1 MSGLL
6 ISSTAYNKK
15 GGRYMSEP
23 VMRRTQSGLAPI
35 LARKSALRVHSPLA
49 KALSL
54 CSVLSILAFAAAP
67 LQAETSAAAD
77 AGYAIESPKAVHSL
91 LLDVVNTGERLVAVG
106 DRGHIL
112 YSNDQGQSW
121 QQAKVPT
128 RQMLTSLFFVDAQH
142 GWVVGHD
149 AQVLT
154 TTDGGLTWTKQ
165 FEDLEREAP
174 LLDIWFKDL
183 QTGYAVGAYGA
194 LLETT
199 DGGQNWEDVSDRLD
213 NEDAYHLNAITAV
226 KDSGLFIVGELGQM
240 FRSADWGETWER
252 IEDLPYEGSLF
263 GVIGTDQPATLLAYG
278 LRGHLFRS
286 TDFGD
291 SWQQITLNTPNNG
304 PLEFGLA
311 DGALLDDGSVAVVG
325 HGGTVLRSKDHGQ
338 TFSLINRP
346 DRLSLAGVAALD
358 NGNLILVGQGGV
370 HLAASTGVDLGQ
382 Q

>member
-1 MSGLL
+1 
-6 ISSTAYNKK
+6 
-15 GGRYMSEP
+15 MSEP
-23 VMRRTQSGLAPI
+23 VTRRTQSGLAPI

-67 LQAETSAAAD
+67 LQAETSAVAG
-77 AGYAIESPKAVHSL
+77 AGYSIESPRAVHSL
-91 LLDVVNTGERLVAVG
+91 LLDVVNTGQRLVAAG

-112 YSNDQGQSW
+112 YSNDQGQTW
-121 QQAKVPT
+121 VQAKVPT
-128 RQMLTSLFFVDAQH
+128 RQMLTSLFFLDAQH
-142 GWVVGHD
+142 GWAVGHD
-149 AQVLT
+149 AVILA
-154 TTDGGLTWTKQ
+154 TTDGGETWVKQ
-165 FEDLEREAP
+165 FDDLEREAP
-174 LLDIWFKDL
+174 LLDVWFKDL

-263 GVIGTDQPATLLAYG
+263 GVIGTDQSGVLLAYG

-286 TDFGD
+286 TDFGG
-291 SWQQITLNTPNNG
+291 SWQQIRLDTAGNG
-304 PLEFGLA
+304 PLEFGLSGAVLLA
-311 DGALLDDGSVAVVG
+311 DGSIVVVG
-325 HGGTVLRSKDHGQ
+325 HGGTVLKSGDGGRS
-338 TFSLINRP
+338 FSLFNRP
-346 DRLSLAGVAALD
+346 DRLSLVAVAAADKGQLV
-358 NGNLILVGQGGV
+358 LVGQGGV
-370 HLAASTGVDLGQ
+370 RLATATGATPTAQ
-382 Q
+382 